1 MKVKLYKMGLRI
13 YSWFDVYKW
22 RLGSYL
28 RDKKGVTTVEYVL
41 LIAVI
46 VIGIVTAATVMFDP
60 LKEFFK
66 GVIDKVKETAGV

>member
-1 MKVKLYKMGLRI
+1 MKGKIYEMGLWI
-13 YSWFDVYKW
+13 YSRFDVCKW

-60 LKEFFK
+60 LKEFFE
-66 GVIDKVKETAGV
+66 GVIDKIKETAGV

>member
-1 MKVKLYKMGLRI
+1 MREKLHEAGLRI
-13 YSWFDVYKW
+13 YTWFDVCRW
-22 RLGSYL
+22 RLSRYL
-28 RDKKGVTTVEYVL
+28 KDEEGASTVEYVL

-66 GVIDKVKETAGV
+66 GVIDKVKGVAGV